1 MSRRILFPA
10 IFLAAC
16 GPGAPVE
23 TPFEGP
29 GLDPATGRLVAQEAP
44 LIVGIT
50 ELHVKNAPGPGKRF
64 GEHADAVGTW
74 VFEEEPDGFVGGSFR
89 NVGKL
94 QWWTMTVWTSE
105 EAMTAFVLSDVH
117 VDAMM
122 SLTDVAAAARSTHVE
137 IEAGAEPP
145 SWEWALDQLEATDWL
160 VGE

>member
-1 MSRRILFPA
+1 MSHRIVFAALF
-10 IFLAAC
+10 LVAC
-16 GPGAPVE
+16 GPKEPVE

-29 GLDPATGRLVAQEAP
+29 GFDVATGRLVAQDAP
-44 LIVGIT
+44 FVVGLT

-64 GEHADAVGTW
+64 GEHAEAVGAY
-74 VFEEEPDGFVGGSFR
+74 VYGDEPEGFVGGSFR

-94 QWWTMTVWTSE
+94 EWWTMTVWTSE
-105 EAMTAFVLSDVH
+105 EAMTAFILSDVH

-137 IEAGAEPP
+137 IEAGGSPP
-145 SWEWALDQLEATDWL
+145 TWEWALAELEGAEWL